1 MYLSGEAYFDV
12 KANPEKP
19 FIVTAGEIDIQVYGT
34 EFNVN
39 AYPQAP
45 IRTTLVEGKVSVK
58 RQDSGKEVHLQPG
71 QQAEYNAE
79 EAGIKVRKVDFY
91 TYTAWKDGKFVFEE
105 ENIESIME
113 RLARW
118 YDLNVFYANEAVKTQ
133 LFNGVITRFAN
144 VEDILYLIEQT
155 ATVHFEIKDHTV
167 IVR

>member
-1 MYLSGEAYFDV
+1 
-12 KANPEKP
+12 
-19 FIVTAGEIDIQVYGT
+19 
-34 EFNVN
+34 
-39 AYPQAP
+39 
-45 IRTTLVEGKVSVK
+45 
-58 RQDSGKEVHLQPG
+58 
-71 QQAEYNAE
+71 
-79 EAGIKVRKVDFY
+79 
-91 TYTAWKDGKFVFEE
+91 
-105 ENIESIME
+105 ME